1 MSRRYS
7 RLKSLILV
15 CTCATFII
23 VVFVYFFWRAAK
35 GTSSVQL
42 PTITIAVSQT
52 PLSAPF
58 FIADQLNLFEQQGLN
73 VVLNPCS
80 GGVQCAEVLFSG
92 EVDYATASESVAM
105 FKSFERSDFVLLAS
119 FVSSDNDLKL
129 LTVPNRGVSKL
140 SDLAGKRVGVVKA
153 SASEFYFDSIL
164 IANNLKEM
172 PLEKVYLSPD
182 QLNQALFG
190 FNVDAI
196 SVWEPWGYRTE
207 MTSAS
212 ELINLG
218 IVGIYNLSFNLMAMK
233 EHAQQSEAHSVALL
247 QALKQAIAWIHDN
260 PDESRQ
266 WIAKDLNVPIHQLEW
281 SWQDYAFRLSLG
293 NALLSNI
300 QLQAR
305 WAIENK
311 LVKGKLPD
319 YRGYF
324 SSEPLERVLQTE
336 VSFK

>member
-1 MSRRYS
+1 MVNKSRG
-7 RLKSLILV
+7 LKLL
-15 CTCATFII
+15 I
-23 VVFVYFFWRAAK
+23 VVCLLAACLVAVLVYLNWRDRQDI
-35 GTSSVQL
+35 SVNQL
-42 PTITIAVSQT
+42 PVIRIAVSQT

-58 FIADQLNLFEQQGLN
+58 FIASQLKLFAKQGLN
-73 VVLNPCS
+73 VELVPCS
-80 GGVQCAEVLFSG
+80 GGVRCANALFAG
-92 EVDYATASESVAM
+92 DVDYATASESVAM
-105 FKSFERSDFVLLAS
+105 FKSFERDDFVLLAS

-129 LTVPNRGVSKL
+129 LTVPNRGVETV

-153 SASEFYFDSIL
+153 SASEFYFDSVL
-164 IANNLKEM
+164 IANGLRGLNV
-172 PLEKVYLSPD
+172 EKVYLSPD
-182 QLNQALFG
+182 QLNQALFS
-190 FNVDAI
+190 FNVDAV

-212 ELINLG
+212 DVVNLG
-218 IVGIYNLSFNLMAMK
+218 VVGIYNLSFNMMTMRAT
-233 EHAQQSEAHSVALL
+233 ADSSQANSVALL
-247 QALKQAIAWIHDN
+247 QALKQAIQWIDTN
-260 PDESRQ
+260 PSQSRQ
-266 WIAKDLNVPIHQLEW
+266 WVANDLNVQLHQLEW

-311 LVKGKLPD
+311 LVSGALPD

-324 SSEPLERVLQTE
+324 ISEPLEQVLQTE